1 MNVVDRAFTTFR
13 KEPFRYNCAQT
24 ICDAVG
30 RQDLLAAMSGFGQGR
45 APEGLCG
52 ALYAALQCAPE
63 EKREALL
70 KKFTDKLGHT
80 KCKDLKMQGKVDCHT
95 CVATAALLADGQ
107 EA

>member
-52 ALYAALQCAPE
+52 ALYAALQCTPE

-70 KKFTDKLGHT
+70 KKFADKLGHT
-80 KCKDLKMQGKVDCHT
+80 KCKDLQRQGKVDCHT

>member
-1 MNVVDRAFTTFR
+1 MNVVERAFTTFR

-30 RQDLLAAMSGFGQGR
+30 RKDLLEAMSGFGQGR

-52 ALYAALQCAPE
+52 ALYAALQCTAE
-63 EKREALL
+63 DKRDALL
-70 KKFTDKLGHT
+70 KKFIDKLGYS
-80 KCKDLKMQGKVDCHT
+80 KCKELKMQAKVDCHT
-95 CVATAALLADGQ
+95 CVATAALLANGQ